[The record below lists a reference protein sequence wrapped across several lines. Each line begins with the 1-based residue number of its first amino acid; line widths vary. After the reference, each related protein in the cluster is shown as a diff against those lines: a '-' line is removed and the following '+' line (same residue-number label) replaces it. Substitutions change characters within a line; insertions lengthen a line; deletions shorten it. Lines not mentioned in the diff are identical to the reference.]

1 MGKCMS
7 YSQIREPGN
16 FGKRATENTVVFTR
30 NGKSHQFKV
39 NPIFAAFLG
48 SVVFLFMIG
57 YFGATAYLVFR
68 DDLIAASYAKQA
80 RMKHEYEDRLAA
92 LRSKLDRVT
101 SRQLLDQQAIE
112 IRVRDLMKR
121 QEAIGTRSGKMSALL
136 EKAESR
142 GLGAKPRKSGVP
154 VPSQNPVKTGK
165 TVDEVT
171 TGSLSPDASSG
182 QVTIASTFSLR
193 GNAQTDSET
202 AAFSYLPQDNSDFGS
217 NDFTSQLFGD
227 VADAIEL
234 IDVKQRERVFDLR
247 ESAVKRSE
255 AIVTTLN
262 SIGVKVDAP
271 QSTGIGG
278 PFEPLDP
285 NTNFDDQMNA
295 LQDSLQLFDHVS
307 SVARGLPIGTPLKKA
322 RVSSHFGSRVDPFN
336 GRVAMHSGTDFKAPT
351 GTPVLATGDGKVVK
365 AGRNGGYG
373 KVVVIQHKNGMTTRY
388 AHLSRILVKVGQR
401 VRTGTKIGKVGSTG
415 RSTGPHLH
423 YEVRRNK
430 SARNPAKYMKAGRKL
445 IGIL

>member
-1 MGKCMS
+1 MGKYMS

-16 FGKRATENTVVFTR
+16 FGKRAPENTVVFTR
-30 NGKSHQFKV
+30 NGKSHQFRI

-80 RMKHEYEDRLAA
+80 RIKHEYEDRLAA

-112 IRVRDLMKR
+112 TRVRDLMQR
-121 QEAIGTRSGKMSALL
+121 QEAIGTRTGKMSALL
-136 EKAESR
+136 EKAEAR
-142 GLGAKPRKSGVP
+142 GLGARPKKQGIP
-154 VPSQNPVKTGK
+154 VPSQNPVKSGK
-165 TVDEVT
+165 VVDEIT
-171 TGSLSPDASSG
+171 TGSLTPTISKG
-182 QVTIASTFSLR
+182 QVAIASTFSLR
-193 GNAQTDSET
+193 GNASSDAQAD
-202 AAFSYLPQDNSDFGS
+202 AFSYLPKENGSFGS
-217 NDFTSQLFGD
+217 NGFTNQLFGE

-234 IDVKQRERVFDLR
+234 IDVKQRERVFSLR
-247 ESAVKRSE
+247 ESAVTRSE
-255 AIVTTLN
+255 KIVATLN

-271 QSTGIGG
+271 QSTGVGG
-278 PFEPLDP
+278 PFEPLNP
-285 NTNFDDQMNA
+285 NMDFDDQMNA

-307 SVARGLPIGTPLKKA
+307 SLARGLPIGTPLKNA
-322 RVSSHFGSRVDPFN
+322 RISSHFGSRVDPFN

-351 GTPVLATGDGKVVK
+351 GTPVLATGDGKVIK

-388 AHLSRILVKVGQR
+388 AHLSRILVKVGER
-401 VRTGTKIGKVGSTG
+401 VRTGTRIGKVGSTG

-430 SARNPAKYMKAGRKL
+430 SARNPAKYMRAGKKL
-445 IGIL
+445 VGIL